1 MKADGFASPWESAM
15 KHGFVPLLSE
25 RRELYRNEREISLD
39 VFMSSRTSGGV
50 RVSGRFQTES
60 SARRETII
68 ARLTRIFN
76 GDRHCY
82 PSCSL
87 NTKIYSLLRFFLKY
101 FNTSL

>member
-25 RRELYRNEREISLD
+25 RHELYRNEREISLD

-82 PSCSL
+82 PRL
-87 NTKIYSLLRFFLKY
+87 FFEY
-101 FNTSL
+101 